1 MDPSLPNIDYGVFKT
16 KAQDFAEYYR
26 DAHEHLPYD
35 MPVPRGAMVWITAFV
50 DASFAQNK
58 KTRKS
63 HTGFIIFVN
72 RAPIVWFSKRQST
85 VETST
90 FSAEF
95 MAMKSFVNAIESL
108 RFKLRMFGVPVEGP
122 AHIFCDNES
131 VVNNSSKVEST
142 LDKKHNSVAYHY
154 VRNVVAASII
164 TVAWI
169 NRHDNL
175 ADAFNKRL
183 AEVTRNHFYL
193 VAGCTELT
201 TYTIKL

>member
-1 MDPSLPNIDYGVFKT
+1 
-16 KAQDFAEYYR
+16 
-26 DAHEHLPYD
+26 
-35 MPVPRGAMVWITAFV
+35 MPKPRGGHVSITAFV

-72 RAPIVWFSKRQST
+72 KAPIIWFRKRQST

-95 MAMKSFVNAIESL
+95 MAMKSCVRAIESL
-108 RFKLRMFGVPVEGP
+108 RFKLRMFGVPIDGP
-122 AHIFCDNES
+122 AHIYYDNDG

-154 VRNVVAASII
+154 VRNAVAASIV

-169 NRHDNL
+169 NSNNNL
-175 ADAFNKRL
+175 VDAFTKKL
-183 AEVTRNHFYL
+183 PEVTRNHLFGNWMY
-193 VAGCTELT
+193 
-201 TYTIKL
+201 